1 MSGMFLR
8 RASWGLVGLLAV
20 TVPFAISTQ
29 LRGQQVD
36 PQVKANEQVGQKV
49 VNDNV
54 ETISSGLSVIPTYDG
69 WHTNPDGTTDM
80 WFSYHNQN
88 WQEEL
93 DIPVGPD
100 NIVEPLG
107 PDAGQPTHFQPRTNR
122 WVFKVTLP
130 KDFDKEKEVVWTLKS
145 RGKTYKTFGSLLTYF
160 IQDDNG
166 MQREAGVEEPPR
178 DNKPPVVRIVG
189 DTHRTAKAG
198 EPIILSAV
206 TTDDGLPKY
215 SEKGRDGKPRDP
227 TDFRKPSSQRAAY
240 GLRMSWVVFRSPGQV
255 TFDPPQFKTWEDQ
268 RGGSASARRWSPPPV
283 PPDNLWAV
291 RTTFSEPGEY
301 VLQVRGSDGL
311 FFTNEYVKITVTR

>member
-1 MSGMFLR
+1 V
-8 RASWGLVGLLAV
+8 ALLAA
-20 TVPFAISTQ
+20 TVPFAVFTH
-29 LRGQQVD
+29 LWGQQV
-36 PQVKANEQVGQKV
+36 V
-49 VNDNV
+49 VDNI

-69 WHTNPDGTTDM
+69 FHPNPDGTIDM

-93 DIPVGPD
+93 DIPIGP
-100 NIVEPLG
+100 NNFFEPLG

-122 WVFKVTLP
+122 WTFKVRIP
-130 KDFDKEKEVVWTLKS
+130 KDWDVTKEVVWTLTT
-145 RGKTYKTFGSLLTYF
+145 RGKTFRTYGSLRPDF

-189 DTHRTAKAG
+189 EPKRTAKVA

-206 TTDDGLPKY
+206 CTDDGLPKY
-215 SEKGRDGKPRDP
+215 LEKGRDGTKRDP
-227 TDFRKPSSQRAAY
+227 NDFRKPSSQRAAY
-240 GLRMSWVVFRSPGQV
+240 GLRMSWVIYRSPGHV

-268 RGGSASARRWSPPPV
+268 RGGSASARRWAPPPI

-291 RTTFSEPGEY
+291 RVTFNEPGEY
-301 VLQVRGSDGL
+301 WLQARGSDGL
-311 FFTNEYVKITVTR
+311 FFTNEYVKVIVTP